1 MHFDNPQNRYTE
13 LSCDGSAYG
22 FAPGATVALTL
33 TDQFQPRA
41 VVINPDALTQA
52 EAARAAVTRRVP
64 ATDVRVTDHGSVVLF
79 HPLTDAAR
87 DWLSD
92 NVGDD
97 AMYLGDAL
105 ACEHRF
111 AGDLADGMVCDG
123 LGIDVDGI

>member
-1 MHFDNPQNRYTE
+1 MPYNPFNHVAHRYGVSANGE
-13 LSCDGSAYG
+13 LAGIAS
-22 FAPGATVALTL
+22 PTL
-33 TDQFQPRA
+33 GVQF
-41 VVINPDALTQA
+41 VTINPDALAQA
-52 EAARAAVTRRVP
+52 EAARAAVTRLVP